1 VLLWLDPVPV
11 RVTFPGV
18 RSVVV
23 VTAHGFPHEEHVMAR
38 ISLDPRRSLFLR
50 AAQWYSKRA
59 YGKILDPV
67 RALGHNPRVLR
78 ADLRFEMAVG
88 RWNKLDADL
97 KALAV
102 MASAASIGCSWCM
115 DFGHWENRQ
124 RGMDARKVREV
135 PLWRESDA
143 YTPLER
149 DVMEFAEAMTAN
161 PPEIDDDLAGR
172 LVAALGEAAFV
183 ELTAIVAVENLRS
196 RMNTALGLTSQG
208 FKDHCEVPAR
218 EQAEAEVAAGEV
230 PAG

>member
-1 VLLWLDPVPV
+1 
-11 RVTFPGV
+11 
-18 RSVVV
+18 
-23 VTAHGFPHEEHVMAR
+23 MAR

-50 AAQWYSKRA
+50 ATEWYSRRT
-59 YGKILDPV
+59 YGKVLDPV

-88 RWNKLDADL
+88 KWNKLDPDL

-115 DFGHWENRQ
+115 DFGYWENRR
-124 RGMDARKVREV
+124 RGMDARKVHDV
-135 PLWRESDA
+135 PVWRESDA

-149 DVMEFAEAMTAN
+149 DVMDFAEAMTSN
-161 PPEIDDDLAGR
+161 PPEIDDEVAQR

-183 ELTAIVAVENLRS
+183 ELTAMVAVENLRS

-218 EQAEAEVAAGEV
+218 GPGKAAATAE
-230 PAG
+230 